1 MYQMKRFAIFGFLG
15 LVLTLTGC
23 QKEEEMMEPTLYDRL
38 GGVEAISLVVDQF
51 IANVASN
58 PDMVRT
64 FQPLLEEVG
73 RLGANSPRLISLRV
87 NLIDQIGE
95 ASGGPQKY
103 RGMDMVTAHRGMNI
117 TTIEFNS
124 MAKNLSDA
132 LDTFN
137 VPAQEK
143 GELMNVIGSLQ
154 PQVVG
159 Q

>member
-1 MYQMKRFAIFGFLG
+1 MKRFFAMA
-15 LVLTLTGC
+15 LVGATLSLSSC
-23 QKEEEMMEPTLYDRL
+23 QKEEEMMTPALYDRL

-51 IANVASN
+51 IANVAAN

-73 RLGANSPRLISLRV
+73 RLGANSPRLISLRT

-103 RGMDMVTAHRGMNI
+103 RGKDMVTAHRGMNI
-117 TTIEFNS
+117 TVNEFNS
-124 MAKNLSDA
+124 LAKNLSDA
-132 LDTFN
+132 LDKFN

-143 GELMNVIGSLQ
+143 GELMSVIGSLQ

>member
-1 MYQMKRFAIFGFLG
+1 MKRFVAIALMGM
-15 LVLTLTGC
+15 TLSLSSC
-23 QKEEEMMEPTLYDRL
+23 QKEEEMAPTLYERL
-38 GGVEAISLVVDQF
+38 GGVEAITLVVDQF

-73 RLGANSPRLISLRV
+73 RLGANSPRLISLRA

-103 RGMDMVTAHRGMNI
+103 RGKDMVTAHRGMNI
-117 TTIEFNS
+117 TVNEFNS
-124 MAKNLSDA
+124 LAKNLSDA
-132 LDTFN
+132 LDKFN

-143 GELMNVIGSLQ
+143 GELMSVIGSLQ
-154 PQVVG
+154 PKVVG